1 MRTEIKI
8 YCVFVWKLAAFY
20 LCVHF
25 MEGKKLSRFF
35 VFIPCKPF
43 RIIIHLLTNQIN
55 TH

>member
-25 MEGKKLSRFF
+25 MEEKTVKIFRFHTLQT
-35 VFIPCKPF
+35 ISD
-43 RIIIHLLTNQIN
+43 HYSLA
-55 TH
+55 H